1 MSDWPSGLTLR
12 PIQAWPG
19 ELTPDLQRKRSSFS
33 TPWRSTLDLLDREL
47 WQLDATTRV
56 LQVAMTERDFRIDGM
71 PRANARAE
79 HLGIILSFH
88 ARDIGDLSYPCD
100 RFDRWQD
107 NLRAVALA
115 LEALRKV
122 DRYGVTRRAEQY
134 RGWKAI
140 EATAMPAAMTVEQ
153 AFDVLV
159 QHSGVLSGLA
169 DVGAIVPSE
178 LARGARAAQRQTH
191 PDTGGRATHFQRVQR
206 AIEVLRAAGRLP

>member
-19 ELTPDLQRKRSSFS
+19 ELMPEGQRKRSSFS
-33 TPWRSTLDLLDREL
+33 APWRATLDLLDREL
-47 WQLDATTRV
+47 WQLDAHTRV

-71 PRANARAE
+71 PRAHAKAE
-79 HLGIILSFH
+79 HPGIILSFH
-88 ARDIGDLSYPCD
+88 APEIGDLSYPCD

-140 EATAMPAAMTVEQ
+140 EATAMPAAMTLGQ
-153 AFDVLV
+153 AFGVIV
-159 QHSGVLSGLA
+159 KYSGALSDLA
-169 DVGAIVPSE
+169 DVGTVHPGE
-178 LARGARAAQRQTH
+178 LARAARAAQRQTH
-191 PDTGGRATHFQRVQR
+191 PDTGGRAEDFQQVQR
-206 AIEVLRAAGRLP
+206 AMGVLRGAGRLP